1 MKLFS
6 DYKFEISP
14 ERMKKLKK
22 FCKSVHI
29 SFSDF
34 HILDLAFHH
43 RSCSNEVKGFK
54 HLNNERLE
62 FLGDSVLGMV
72 TASFLYQ
79 EFPNVPEGSLSK
91 IKATVVSEK
100 ALAPIA
106 LKLGID
112 KLLIM
117 GKGAELNREAESPSI
132 LADCMEAIIGAYY
145 LDSGYPS
152 VEKYVLSFIKPEVI
166 KVENNQGIKD
176 YKSALQEY
184 SQKKYQTYPTYELI
198 SKTGPDHD
206 QIFKVCVHLN
216 NVSYGPASAKNKKQ
230 AEQEAA
236 KIACQI
242 LNITSEKLST
252 KHS

>member
-6 DYKFEISP
+6 DYKFEITN
-14 ERMKKLKK
+14 ERMGKLKK

-29 SFSDF
+29 NFKDY
-34 HILDLAFHH
+34 HLLDLAFHH
-43 RSCSNEVKGFK
+43 RSCSNEAKGFK

-72 TASFLYQ
+72 TASYLYR
-79 EFPNVPEGSLSK
+79 EFPETPEGELSK
-91 IKATVVSEK
+91 IKASVVSEK

-106 LKLGID
+106 LKFSLN
-112 KLLIM
+112 KLLVM
-117 GKGAELNREAESPSI
+117 GKGAELNGEAESPSI

-145 LDSGYPS
+145 LDSGYPAA
-152 VEKYVLSFIKPEVI
+152 EKYVLSFIKNEI
-166 KVENNQGIKD
+166 TKVKNNQGMKD

-184 SQKKYQTYPTYELI
+184 SQKKYQSYPVYELLEK
-198 SKTGPDHD
+198 SGPDHD

-216 NVSYGPASAKNKKQ
+216 NVTYGPVSAKNKKQ

-236 KIACQI
+236 KIACNRLGI
-242 LNITSEKLST
+242 L
-252 KHS
+252 